1 MKRTFKTLAL
11 ATFIATALASCQP
24 EEFEVMPYVEEQTL
38 TQTHNYTV
46 DGIPYSSHEEL
57 SVLMGQLFAL
67 VNEGHTVHIYPTSH
81 SGSIVPSKE
90 VETVTFTTR
99 DEKEALNWATSMYN
113 QGYKVTVTL
122 DQSTGLY
129 TCVATRER

>member
-1 MKRTFKTLAL
+1 MKKTLKSL
-11 ATFIATALASCQP
+11 VLASIMITSFTACQP
-24 EEFEVMPYVEEQTL
+24 EETEVMPYAEEQTL
-38 TQTHNYTV
+38 TQTYNYTV

-99 DEKEALNWATSMYN
+99 DENEAKRWAANMMI
-113 QGYKVTVTL
+113 QGYSVIMSR

-129 TCVATRER
+129 TCIATREK